1 MEISG
6 LCLPL
11 KPQKERGYF
20 GLSIIDSAGS
30 PLEHIKLNKTVSF
43 GYQIMSAK
51 HEGRKS
57 TDGGSTGYGNS
68 YRFYGATTIT
78 DRSVVKDNIPE
89 IGG

>member
-1 MEISG
+1 MEIAG

-57 TDGGSTGYGNS
+57 TDG
-68 YRFYGATTIT
+68 
-78 DRSVVKDNIPE
+78 DLQDME
-89 IGG
+89 IVIDFMGPQ